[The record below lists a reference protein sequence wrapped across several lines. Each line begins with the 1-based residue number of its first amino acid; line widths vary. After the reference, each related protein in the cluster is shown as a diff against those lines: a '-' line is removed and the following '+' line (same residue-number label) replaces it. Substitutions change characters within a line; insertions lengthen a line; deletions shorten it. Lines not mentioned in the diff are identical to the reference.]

1 MRDSIT
7 SVVKYNLSNTRN
19 FIAMKALR
27 NYLNRIK
34 PNFEPGGKLQAFQ
47 SVFDGFETFLYTPN
61 TTSKSGVHIHDS
73 LDSKRVMIM
82 VVLALM
88 PCLLFGMYNTGYQNW
103 LAAGATEFPFWQ
115 LMFYGFLAVLPRIVV
130 TYVVGLGIE
139 FVVAQWR
146 HEEIQEGFLV
156 TGILIPLICPIETPL
171 WMLAVA
177 TAFSVIF
184 VKEVFG
190 GTGYNVF
197 NVALVTRAFLFFAYP
212 AQMSG
217 DKVFVST
224 NSICGLGYDLPDAF
238 TGATPLG
245 QIATFAGGKLELLN
259 IQGNPISTWDA
270 FLGLIPG
277 SFGET
282 STLCI
287 LIGAAI
293 LLITGMA
300 SWRIMLSVIA
310 GGLLMGWIA
319 NVFQTPT
326 YPASFLSPVD
336 QLLFGGFAFAAVFM
350 ATDPVT
356 AARTGAGKYIYGLLV
371 GVMAVLIRTY
381 NNGYPEGA
389 MLAVLLANALAP
401 LIDYCVVQANVSR
414 RMRRL
419 KARA

>member
-1 MRDSIT
+1 
-7 SVVKYNLSNTRN
+7 
-19 FIAMKALR
+19 MKALR

-34 PNFEPGGKLQAFQ
+34 PNFEPGGKLHSFQ

-61 TTSKSGVHIHDS
+61 TTSTSGLNIHDS
-73 LDSKRVMIM
+73 LDSKRIMII

-115 LMFYGFLAVLPRIVV
+115 LMMYGFLAVLPRIVV
-130 TYVVGLGIE
+130 AYVVGLGIE
-139 FVVAQWR
+139 FAVAQWR
-146 HEEIQEGFLV
+146 REEIQEGFLV
-156 TGILIPLICPIETPL
+156 TGILIPLICPVETPL

-217 DKVFVST
+217 DKVFVSSG
-224 NSICGLGYDLPDAF
+224 SILGLGYDLPDGF

-245 QIATFAGGKLELLN
+245 QIASFAGDKLELLN
-259 IQGNPISTWDA
+259 LRGDVISTWDA
-270 FLGLIPG
+270 FIGLIPG

-293 LLITGMA
+293 LLATGIA
-300 SWRIMLSVIA
+300 SWRIMLSVVA

-319 NVFQTPT
+319 NVFETST
-326 YPASFLSPVD
+326 YPASFLSPLD
-336 QLLFGGFAFAAVFM
+336 QLLYGGFAFAAVFM

-401 LIDYCVVQANVSR
+401 LIDHCVVQANVSR

-419 KARA
+419 KERAKA

>member
-1 MRDSIT
+1 
-7 SVVKYNLSNTRN
+7 
-19 FIAMKALR
+19 MKALR

-34 PNFEPGGKLQAFQ
+34 PNFEPDGKLHAFR

-61 TTSKSGVHIHDS
+61 TTSTSGVNVHDS
-73 LDSKRVMIM
+73 LDSKRVMII

-88 PCLLFGMYNTGYQNW
+88 PCLLFGMYNAGYQNW
-103 LAAGATEFPFWQ
+103 LAAGAVEFPFWQ
-115 LMFYGFLAVLPRIVV
+115 LMAYGFLAVLPRIVV
-130 TYVVGLGIE
+130 AYVVGLGIE

-146 HEEIQEGFLV
+146 REEIQEGFLV
-156 TGILIPLICPIETPL
+156 TGILIPLVCPIETPL
-171 WMLAVA
+171 WMIAVA

-197 NVALVTRAFLFFAYP
+197 NVALVTRAVLFFGYP

-224 NSICGLGYDLPDAF
+224 NSICGLGFDLPDGF
-238 TGATPLG
+238 SGATPLG
-245 QIATFAGGKLELLN
+245 QIASFTGGNLELLN
-259 IQGNPISTWDA
+259 LKGNPVSTWDA

-282 STLCI
+282 STLAI
-287 LIGAAI
+287 LIGA
-293 LLITGMA
+293 LLLLATGIA
-300 SWRIMLSVIA
+300 SWRIMLSVVA
-310 GGLLMGWIA
+310 GGLFMGWVA
-319 NVFQTPT
+319 NVFETPA
-326 YPASFLSPVD
+326 YPASFLNPLD

-356 AARTGAGKYIYGLLV
+356 AARTNPGKYIYGFLV
-371 GVMAVLIRTY
+371 GAVAIIIRTY

-389 MLAVLLANALAP
+389 MLAVLLGNALAP
-401 LIDYCVVQANVSR
+401 LIDYCVVQLNISR
-414 RMRRL
+414 RMRRQRRT
-419 KARA
+419 AA